1 MSASNRFS
9 LNPFDYAESTAY
21 PDAPPRPRSEL
32 SNLIRTEDLSVVFQ
46 PIMRLSTGKVF
57 AYEALTRCTVPA
69 FKNPEILF
77 QRAVQDGCCGRL
89 GRGVRETAV
98 PLCEGVP
105 VFLNVHPR
113 ELEEKWLVRP
123 DDPVFM
129 HDHTVYIEITEA
141 VPLTHFQLCRSVL
154 AEVRQR
160 ADARLVI
167 DDLGAGYSNVRL
179 IADLEP
185 AVVKLDRSLI
195 IDIHKFPRKQMLV
208 KGLVNMC
215 VNLGAQVVAEGI
227 ELADELAALRD
238 TGVHYGQGYLFARPG
253 FPLPLACDIEVS

>member
-1 MSASNRFS
+1 
-9 LNPFDYAESTAY
+9 
-21 PDAPPRPRSEL
+21 
-32 SNLIRTEDLSVVFQ
+32 VFQ
-46 PIMRLSTGKVF
+46 PIVRLSTGKVF
-57 AYEALTRCTVPA
+57 AYEALTRCAVAA
-69 FKNPEILF
+69 FKNPEVLF

-89 GRGVRETAV
+89 GRTVRETAV

-141 VPLTHFQLCRSVL
+141 VPLTHFALCRSVL
-154 AEVRQR
+154 SEVRQR

-195 IDIHKFPRKQMLV
+195 MNIHKEPRKQMLV

-238 TGVHYGQGYLFARPG
+238 TGVHYGQGYLFARPA
-253 FPLPLACDIEVS
+253 FPLPLSDDIELS